1 MNRKEKIGNFVGRK
15 INLLQAE
22 ADYGA
27 GKALMADLRRGI
39 GHEPGEMPRLFGLIL
54 QDMPEEFLSGNG
66 ETTEGEW
73 ACYLA
78 LTLFSLHQQGYEI
91 KSQPMHIDGKRSI
104 GRAMSRLA
112 SSYEDANGEQRML
125 QRLQALATS
134 VNMKEVSHHLR
145 GIVQLLKSKGIPL
158 DYVMLAKDLYELQFP
173 EGKNRVC
180 LRWGQDFYRKEKEE
194 MEESIYG

>member
-1 MNRKEKIGNFVGRK
+1 MNRKEKIEIFVRKK
-15 INLLQAE
+15 INLLRAE
-22 ADYGA
+22 ADYGG
-27 GKALMADLRRGI
+27 GKALMAELRRGI
-39 GHEPGEMPRLFGLIL
+39 GHEPGKMPQLFGIIL
-54 QDMPEEFLSGNG
+54 QDMPEEFLSSNG
-66 ETTEGEW
+66 EATKGEW

-78 LTLFSLHQQGYEI
+78 LTLFALHQQGYEI
-91 KSQPMHIDGKRSI
+91 KSQPMHVDEKRSI
-104 GRAMSRLA
+104 GHAISRLA

-145 GIVQLLKSKGIPL
+145 GIVQLLRSKGIPL
-158 DYVMLAKDLYELQFP
+158 NYGMLAKDLYELQLP

-194 MEESIYG
+194 MEESIHG